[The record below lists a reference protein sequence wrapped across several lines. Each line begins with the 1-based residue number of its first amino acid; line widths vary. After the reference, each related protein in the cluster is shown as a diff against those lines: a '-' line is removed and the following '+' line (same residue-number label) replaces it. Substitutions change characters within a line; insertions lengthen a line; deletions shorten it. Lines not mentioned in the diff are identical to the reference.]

1 MDGLDTVA
9 GVSCDVR
16 EMEDEDQKT
25 GLYTLELTCTVVG
38 W

>member
-16 EMEDEDQKT
+16 EMGDEDQKT
-25 GLYTLELTCTVVG
+25 GLYTLESKCTVVR